1 MEFVL
6 PNSMANWPW
15 PRRINP
21 HFEAVKAECEVW
33 FRSFNAFSPKAQKAF
48 EKGDFCRLAA
58 LAYPALDQQRLRTAC
73 DLMMLFFTFDECT
86 DVLTAP
92 EARRYADIVM
102 DALKNTNKPRPEG
115 EPIVGEV
122 ARQFWALGIQSATP
136 LAQKHF
142 LETFEDYIY
151 SVVDQASDRDD
162 KRIRG
167 SEEYMIL
174 RRRTI
179 GVQPSYPMIEL
190 GMNLVDEIW
199 NDPVIDELRR
209 IAVDIVLLD
218 NDICSYKKELAQ
230 GDDTVCHMHF
240 FHIQLFY
247 EPSFLTQHNIV
258 TIIMHEG
265 TTNLS
270 GAMEWVATR
279 LKALTSRFIVLYE
292 KVPWDDADAQ
302 VQEYVEG
309 IANWPRA
316 NNSWHF
322 ESGRY
327 FGSEGLKVQRDRKVV
342 LSLSG
347 SAKFLN

>member
-1 MEFVL
+1 MPPTQSLAWLTGHGRAESTL
-6 PNSMANWPW
+6 TS
-15 PRRINP
+15 
-21 HFEAVKAECEVW
+21 EAVKAECEAW

-86 DVLTAP
+86 DVLPAP

-102 DALKNTNKPRPEG
+102 DALKNPNKPRPEG
-115 EPIVGEV
+115 EPVVGEV

-151 SVVDQASDRDD
+151 SIVEQASDRDD

-199 NDPVIDELRR
+199 DHPVIDELRR

-218 NDICSYKKELAQ
+218 N
-230 GDDTVCHMHF
+230 
-240 FHIQLFY
+240 LFY

-309 IANWPRA
+309 IANWPPRTIVGTLRA
-316 NNSWHF
+316 ADT
-322 ESGRY
+322 SGPK
-327 FGSEGLKVQRDRKVV
+327 G
-342 LSLSG
+342 
-347 SAKFLN
+347 